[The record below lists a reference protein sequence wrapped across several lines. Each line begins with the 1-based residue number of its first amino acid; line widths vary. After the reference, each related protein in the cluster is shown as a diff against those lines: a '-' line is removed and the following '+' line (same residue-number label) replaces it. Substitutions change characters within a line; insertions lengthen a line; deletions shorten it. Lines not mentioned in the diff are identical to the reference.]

1 METLFLRKCRMSLM
15 KKLILVLLVCL
26 PATAWS
32 ANLNYVLDVKIDPT
46 EKKIRGIAR
55 LKADV
60 SKKIGLS
67 VRNLRKLKVDGKSVT
82 APADEGITL
91 VVKSGKETLISYEAL
106 YVDRGINFIDNNNVF
121 LTGVWYPQPDV
132 LAEYELSVT
141 LPKDFLATSEAE
153 GVRIQNQGD
162 KKAFHF
168 QFKHPLD
175 ALHLA
180 ASTRYVLKKGRYKNI
195 TIEAFF
201 FKEDA
206 HLVDT
211 YIAHA
216 QKYLEMYETMLTP
229 YPYKRFAVVENILPT
244 GNSMPTYTLLGNRVV
259 RLPFI
264 VKTSLGHEIL
274 HQWFGNSVYID
285 FAHGN
290 WAEGITT
297 YLADHHYAALE
308 GKDAAYRKQIMV
320 KYSAYVN
327 KSNAIR
333 VSDFYSRRN
342 RAQSA
347 IGYGKSAMLF
357 HWLRKRYG
365 DITFFAALRD
375 FIQQNKFRKASWHD
389 LQRAFEKVTGEK
401 LYKDFGDWLTRKDIP
416 RFSVEDA
423 ELQVE
428 KGQLK
433 LNFTLFK
440 QGPAYRLRIPV
451 TIYTE
456 RGEIKRVVEVN
467 DIKENISLTLD
478 EPPTRV
484 VIDQDYSLMRQ
495 LTPEETPPVLAS
507 IMGKEK
513 VTAVVTDERRALYQP
528 IIDSLGVKNI
538 IYGTPDTITFSEMRG
553 NTLLIAGYD
562 NSLVGML
569 FGKQV
574 VPEAGVYVKV
584 YKNPYNIAERIMLL
598 HVKNLA
604 EAQDVQR
611 KIPHY
616 GKYTELAFNHG
627 RNIHT
632 AIVETDNGIS
642 VLTRPA
648 TRALRPDK
656 IATLS
661 EILPKL
667 SESRIIY
674 VGERHDRFAH
684 HFNQLQIIKKLHES
698 GHKLAV
704 GMEMFQRTQQQTLDD
719 YLAGRI
725 DEPTFLEKSE
735 YYDKWGYDYNLY
747 KPIIDYI
754 KQKRIPLVALN
765 IERAITRKVSREGMH
780 SLTDEEKKRIPSEL
794 DFSNKEYRDDLNKV
808 FSLHADHGEF
818 RDFNYFLQSQTL
830 WDEGMAESAHQFMAR
845 NSEFKMVILTG
856 NGHIRHK
863 YGIPERLYR
872 RNQEPFTV
880 VVQDEEIEH
889 GIADYVLLSTELK
902 GRESPKLGVLVQEKD
917 QGLVVVGIRDNT
929 PAMKAGLQKGDIII
943 QFAGQPIGS
952 LADLKRV
959 LFFSEMGST
968 LEIRLKRKDKTL
980 DKEIQ
985 LFDFERSSP

>member
-1 METLFLRKCRMSLM
+1 MSLM

-32 ANLNYVLDVKIDPT
+32 ANLHYVLDVKIDPT

-67 VRNLRKLKVDGKSVT
+67 VRNLRKLKVDGKSIT
-82 APADEGITL
+82 APADEGIIL
-91 VVKSGKETLISYEAL
+91 VVKSGEETLISFEAQF
-106 YVDRGINFIDNNNVF
+106 VDRGINFIDDNNVF
-121 LTGVWYPQPDV
+121 LTGAWYPQPDV
-132 LAEYELSVT
+132 LAEYGLSVT

-153 GVRIQNQGD
+153 AVRVQNQGD
-162 KKAFHF
+162 KKTFHF

-180 ASTRYVLKKGRYKNI
+180 ASTRYVLKKGRYNNI
-195 TIEAFF
+195 AIEAFF

-206 HLVDT
+206 QLADT

-216 QKYLEMYETMLTP
+216 QKYLKMYETMLTP
-229 YPYKRFAVVENILPT
+229 YPYKRFAIVENILPT
-244 GNSMPTYTLLGNRVV
+244 GNSMPTYTLLGSRVV
-259 RLPFI
+259 HLPFI

-320 KYSAYVN
+320 NYNAYVN
-327 KSNAIR
+327 TGNAMR
-333 VSDFYSRRN
+333 MSDFYNRRN

-347 IGYGKSAMLF
+347 IGYGKVAMLF
-357 HWLRKRYG
+357 HWLRKGYG
-365 DITFFAALRD
+365 DKAFFTALRE
-375 FIQQNKFRKASWHD
+375 FIQQNEFRKASWHD
-389 LQRAFEKVTGEK
+389 IQRAFEKVTGEK

-416 RFSVEDA
+416 RLSVEDV

-440 QGPAYRLRIPV
+440 QDAAYGLRMPV

-456 RGEIKRVVEVN
+456 RGKTKRSVEVK
-467 DIKENISLTLD
+467 DLKENISLTLD
-478 EPPTRV
+478 EPPTKV
-484 VIDQDYSLMRQ
+484 VIDENYSLMRQ

-513 VTAVVTDERRALYQP
+513 LTAVVTDEHRALYQP

-538 IYGTPDTITFSEMRG
+538 IYVAPDAITFTEMKG
-553 NTLLIAGYD
+553 NTFLIAGYD
-562 NSLVGML
+562 NSLVDML

-574 VPEAGVYVKV
+574 VPEEGVYLKV
-584 YKNPYNIAERIMLL
+584 CKNPYNIAERIMLL
-598 HVKNLA
+598 HAKNLA
-604 EAQDVQR
+604 EAQDVRR

-616 GKYTELAFNHG
+616 GKYTELAFNNG
-627 RNIHT
+627 RNTHK
-632 AIVETDNGIS
+632 AIAETDNGIS
-642 VLTRPA
+642 LLTRPA

-667 SESRIIY
+667 SESSIIY
-674 VGERHDRFAH
+674 VGERHDQFAH
-684 HFNQLQIIKKLHES
+684 HFNQLQIIKKLHEA

-725 DEPTFLEKSE
+725 DEHTFLEKTE
-735 YYDKWGYDYNLY
+735 YFDKWGYDYNLY
-747 KPIIDYI
+747 KPIIDYL
-754 KQKRIPLVALN
+754 KQQKIPLVALN
-765 IERAITRKVSREGMH
+765 IERDITRKVAREGMY
-780 SLTDEEKKRIPSEL
+780 SLTDEEKKRIPSAL

-808 FSLHADHGEF
+808 FSLHADHGDF

-845 NSEFKMVILTG
+845 NPECKMVILTG
-856 NGHIRHK
+856 NGHIRHT

-872 RNQEPFTV
+872 RNHEPFTI
-880 VVQDEEIEH
+880 VVQDEEIEY

-902 GRESPKLGVLVQEKD
+902 GRESPKLGVLVVEKD
-917 QGLVVVGIRDNT
+917 QGLTVMGARDNT
-929 PAMKAGLQKGDIII
+929 PARKAGLQKGDIII
-943 QFAGQPIGS
+943 QFAGQPIRS
-952 LADLKRV
+952 LADLKRA

-968 LEIRLKRKDKTL
+968 LEIQLKRNDKTL
-980 DKEIQ
+980 DKEIE
-985 LFDFERSSP
+985 LFDFD